1 MTLKKQIKID
11 EAKWNVNTVLW
22 RELKKFH
29 AFTLLQKQGF
39 WLFNYIVAT
48 YFNFN
53 VLKNLERNCFNRG
66 QLNFLLLFIIRW
78 NFPLM

>member
-39 WLFNYIVAT
+39 
-48 YFNFN
+48 
-53 VLKNLERNCFNRG
+53 
-66 QLNFLLLFIIRW
+66 
-78 NFPLM
+78 